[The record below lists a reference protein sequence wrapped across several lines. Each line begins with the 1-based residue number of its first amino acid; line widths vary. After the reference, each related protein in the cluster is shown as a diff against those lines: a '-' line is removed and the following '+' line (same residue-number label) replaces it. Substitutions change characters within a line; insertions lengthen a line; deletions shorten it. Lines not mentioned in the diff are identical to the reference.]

1 MKANKATFG
10 IELETF
16 VDETTAA
23 ANGLNV
29 GPYHR
34 GIQVSYLP
42 DGWTACRDGSIE
54 GGAGTLACE
63 IVSPIL
69 QGADGLRQVVE
80 VVKAL
85 RGKGHKVNA
94 TCGVHVHVGFATAT
108 DADLN
113 RLIQTVSYLEK
124 AIFAT
129 TGTKNRERGDFCKG
143 LRRFGNPTAARDALK
158 RDRYSVLNICNLKS
172 LTGKKTVEFRAFS
185 GSLNPVKIAG
195 WIQMV
200 LGIIERATTTK
211 RLPAWEPR
219 PATGGWRKSGVGQTD
234 VERLFGFL
242 GWGDGYRR
250 LKGRSFGLL
259 DDVVSEDRIKAEFR
273 RLARKY
279 DAQA

>member
-1 MKANKATFG
+1 MKTNEATFG

-34 GIQVSYLP
+34 GIQVPYLP
-42 DGWTACRDGSIE
+42 DGWTACRDASIE

-143 LRRFGNPTAARDALK
+143 LRRFGNPTAA
-158 RDRYSVLNICNLKS
+158 
-172 LTGKKTVEFRAFS
+172 
-185 GSLNPVKIAG
+185 
-195 WIQMV
+195 
-200 LGIIERATTTK
+200 AT
-211 RLPAWEPR
+211 P
-219 PATGGWRKSGVGQTD
+219 
-234 VERLFGFL
+234 
-242 GWGDGYRR
+242 
-250 LKGRSFGLL
+250 
-259 DDVVSEDRIKAEFR
+259 
-273 RLARKY
+273 
-279 DAQA
+279 